1 MSSFFKLPSSIR
13 RLQSCRSYS
22 SGQQG
27 VLLLLALLIFGLI
40 VLKFH
45 ASPASTGVA
54 LPSEDFV
61 VEISGD
67 VDQPGIYFFHTPP
80 TLGEVLAR
88 AGGWGGASGARDG
101 PHSEFLRTGTLLTVA
116 RTSDGNLRI
125 HAGRMEARK
134 LLVFFIPLDLNRAS
148 VDDLCLIPG
157 VGKSLARDIVAYR
170 EKRKGFRTVGE
181 LRQVKGIGETKWEV
195 LRTYVT
201 VH

>member
-27 VLLLLALLIFGLI
+27 VLFLLALLIFGLI
-40 VLKFH
+40 VLKFR
-45 ASPASTGVA
+45 ASPASTDVA
-54 LPSEDFV
+54 LPSKEFV

-80 TLGEVLAR
+80 TIREVLTR
-88 AGGWGGASGARDG
+88 ADGWEEASGARDG
-101 PHSEFLRTGTLLTVA
+101 LHSELLRTGTLLTVA

-134 LLVFFIPLDLNRAS
+134 LLVFFIPLDLNRA
-148 VDDLCLIPG
+148 VVEDLCLIPG

-181 LRQVKGIGETKWEV
+181 LRQVKGIGETKWEA
-195 LRTYVT
+195 LRDYLT
-201 VH
+201 VR